1 MGVSAYPLVCAGSRE
16 VVLIYHASDASDENC
31 STTPSM
37 AQGHGDVA
45 ASKAASEGI
54 KARGTNMAKR
64 ETAHTAWPNSQPIEV
79 HT

>member
-1 MGVSAYPLVCAGSRE
+1 MATGLCGFEGRLVLA
-16 VVLIYHASDASDENC
+16 YHASDAWDENC

-45 ASKAASEGI
+45 ASKAASVGI

-64 ETAHTAWPNSQPIEV
+64 ETAHTAWPNSQPMAV